1 MKESSED
8 TISGELRGIKGIG
21 PARQKW
27 LQETLN
33 IMTIDDLAMAAW
45 ESIEFEVSQDDDIII
60 PRREIQ
66 NWITQ
71 ARSQQATMSQPKA
84 APQSLEEIVEIE
96 EIELND
102 PIELIPSPIVPPS
115 LSVRITQIKIIQSD
129 LIQHSIVPGQSTVPI
144 LWRHQ
149 PFAIDVQFEIETAVE
164 TVIETVIDSALQDSI
179 AAATYHL
186 QCHAQN
192 RITQQISI
200 LESPFSSPLISDQT
214 SYDSRLPNFQLD
226 IGIYRLQIW
235 VTLQGLRAVGYF
247 DIPLIQIT

>member
-71 ARSQQATMSQPKA
+71 ARSQQATMSQPNS
-84 APQSLEEIVEIE
+84 APQSLEEIEEIEKIE

-115 LSVRITQIKIIQSD
+115 LSVQITQIKIIQSD

-164 TVIETVIDSALQDSI
+164 TAIDSALQDSI

-192 RITQQISI
+192 RITRQISI
-200 LESPFSSPLISDQT
+200 LESPFSSPLIPDQT

-235 VTLQGLRAVGYF
+235 VTLQGLRSVGYF